1 VGGFFRGSWFWCV
14 VRVFGV
20 LCEDCVG
27 WPGVG
32 VVVSGDVERPGGGVF
47 CVLFAE
53 VVCVRI

>member
-1 VGGFFRGSWFWCV
+1 M
-14 VRVFGV
+14 

-27 WPGVG
+27 GSGVG

-47 CVLFAE
+47 CVLFAQ